1 MADKALD
8 MEVLAGIFFTIDR
21 WKLTGRELSYC
32 CTNLEK
38 KSISSECRPLLNL
51 ASPSPHEKCR
61 RQQKTCLIM
70 AYNNKKNIYPLSR
83 RKTFST
89 HISVLD

>member
-51 ASPSPHEKCR
+51 ASPSPHKKCR

-70 AYNNKKNIYPLSR
+70 AYNNKKIYILSLGE
-83 RKTFST
+83 KHSQ
-89 HISVLD
+89 HIYQC